1 MSTSQL
7 TDVDIKKAQE
17 IWTEYQKQHDVS
29 DRTGRAVGIDPVT
42 GRIWFGERALDIA
55 DQLPAEGIDR
65 PFYCVRV
72 GRDYYL
78 RKGGHRDPRHRDRRR
93 GANRYAPR
101 AGGQMWPAVVDSGFI
116 A

>member
-7 TDVDIKKAQE
+7 ANVDIEKAQR

-29 DRTGRAVGIDPVT
+29 DQKGRTV
-42 GRIWFGERALDIA
+42 
-55 DQLPAEGIDR
+55 GIDR

-78 RKGGHRDPRHRDRRR
+78 RKGGHR
-93 GANRYAPR
+93 
-101 AGGQMWPAVVDSGFI
+101 
-116 A
+116 